1 MSTGD
6 KIMYY
11 PFDLIISVICL
22 AAFWFQRYFEM
33 HKETERISR
42 KLQEADQIKD
52 EFLVSTSHELK
63 NPLHAMLNISHAV
76 LEREQSHLEEE
87 SVKDLE
93 IVLSVGRRM
102 STMVNDLL
110 DVMALKETTPRL
122 SKSSFH
128 LQSVTNGVIDML
140 KYLIEGKNIQLKNEL
155 PSDFP
160 AVYADENRIIQVLFN
175 LVHNGIKYT
184 HEGTVSVS
192 GYVKNGRVYVVV
204 KDTGVG
210 IDKEILPTLFEA
222 YERGTVASEGGFGL
236 GLSISNQLVELHGG
250 KLQVT
255 SKKNQGSTFTFSL
268 PQSFEQCELEA
279 SANEPQAIMKDSKIT
294 ALVDDLN
301 HGSAVH
307 TLRPRILVVDDDVV
321 NLQVV
326 RRILAPEMYDI
337 TTVMSGEEALDR
349 LHRKKWDLV
358 IADVM
363 MPRMSGYALTREIRK
378 RFTITELP
386 ILLLTARTQVE
397 SIEQGFNSGANDY
410 VAKPVEPL
418 ELRSRVHALT
428 SVRKSMH
435 EHLRMEAAWLQAQ
448 IQPHFLFNA
457 LNTIMA
463 LSEIDPARLM
473 PMLEAFSEFL
483 RGKFNFKNVDDLVS
497 IQDEI
502 DLIKAYLYI
511 E

>member
-1 MSTGD
+1 STTIMFGFGLEEKILHVWLGLDYTFAFRLSTFTLIATGYFLFKVFQDLLSPLWQKRLIIYEIACFISAICAMTLPMEIFLKLQGVNYILTAFSFNVAIYLIFRVSIKELRRNLLLLLAVIAFFHNIVWTFVLMSTGD

-93 IVLSVGRRM
+93 IVLCVGLRM
-102 STMVNDLL
+102 STMANYLL
-110 DVMALKETTPRL
+110 DVMALKETTPQL

-128 LQSVTNGVIDML
+128 LQSVTNGVMDML

-155 PSDFP
+155 PNDFP
-160 AVYADENRIIQVLFN
+160 AVYADKNRIIQVLFN

-236 GLSISNQLVELHGG
+236 GLSISNQLVEITDGI
-250 KLQVT
+250 LQ
-255 SKKNQGSTFTFSL
+255 
-268 PQSFEQCELEA
+268 
-279 SANEPQAIMKDSKIT
+279 
-294 ALVDDLN
+294 
-301 HGSAVH
+301 
-307 TLRPRILVVDDDVV
+307 
-321 NLQVV
+321 
-326 RRILAPEMYDI
+326 
-337 TTVMSGEEALDR
+337 
-349 LHRKKWDLV
+349 
-358 IADVM
+358 
-363 MPRMSGYALTREIRK
+363 
-378 RFTITELP
+378 
-386 ILLLTARTQVE
+386 
-397 SIEQGFNSGANDY
+397 
-410 VAKPVEPL
+410 
-418 ELRSRVHALT
+418 
-428 SVRKSMH
+428 
-435 EHLRMEAAWLQAQ
+435 
-448 IQPHFLFNA
+448 
-457 LNTIMA
+457 
-463 LSEIDPARLM
+463 
-473 PMLEAFSEFL
+473 
-483 RGKFNFKNVDDLVS
+483 
-497 IQDEI
+497 
-502 DLIKAYLYI
+502 
-511 E
+511 